1 MDQSNESVVSP
12 RIRKFRNLIGPAV
25 RRFRCTRNWSQ
36 EKLLSELQDQGW
48 NICRTHLTRIE
59 SCEVWVGDFELA
71 VIAKALE
78 VEVKE
83 LYPKIEDKEKPMYAV
98 LSDLMHGQVKTL
110 MSPDEILEERSR
122 PLLFPSAM
130 DQ

>member
-1 MDQSNESVVSP
+1 MEP
-12 RIRKFRNLIGPAV
+12 LHEKEAAMRIRKFRNLIGPAV
-25 RRFRCTRNWSQ
+25 RRLRCERNWSQ

-71 VIAKALE
+71 VIAKALG

-83 LYPKIEDKEKPMYAV
+83 LYPKIEDNEKPMYAV

-122 PLLFPSAM
+122 PLRFTIGT
-130 DQ
+130 DV